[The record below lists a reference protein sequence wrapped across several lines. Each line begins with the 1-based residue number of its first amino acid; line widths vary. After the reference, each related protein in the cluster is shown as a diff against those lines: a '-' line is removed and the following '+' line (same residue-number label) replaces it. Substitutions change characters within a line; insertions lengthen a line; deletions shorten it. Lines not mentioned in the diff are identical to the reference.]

1 MPSQLDYDRYN
12 MHYIYSPP
20 WMRRGDREATD
31 PAFLA
36 RTTPRRRALMG
47 DYDRPGYRLQ
57 RRQLSADTV
66 RRLRRTP

>member
-12 MHYIYSPP
+12 MHYIYTPP

-47 DYDRPGYRLQ
+47 DFHRPDIAFSGDNYPPIPF
-57 RRQLSADTV
+57 DD
-66 RRLRRTP
+66 